1 MKKSCSQSASPSLEK
16 VKSHVSI
23 TESDYFFTWQKKMLF
38 LKNYPSEMHYSESL
52 DSTVTLCLTLQA
64 LKINLIMKSSSKW
77 ENMKNWQVGT
87 VTNILFSKPLA
98 KNSKEK
104 YIIFLKGM
112 IKNCPSLLVLIIKRF
127 WLNKSLGQ

>member
-52 DSTVTLCLTLQA
+52 DSTVTLCLTLQP
-64 LKINLIMKSSSKW
+64 LRINPIMKSSSK
-77 ENMKNWQVGT
+77 
-87 VTNILFSKPLA
+87 
-98 KNSKEK
+98 
-104 YIIFLKGM
+104 
-112 IKNCPSLLVLIIKRF
+112 
-127 WLNKSLGQ
+127 